1 MCFFFLSL
9 KVDNSLQ
16 VMIIRL
22 NKLKPLSPSGLSPY
36 AYWTFHSCFEY
47 IKRSMFLIVRL
58 DCYTASSST
67 EDCFLILN
75 IKVQS
80 VLHQRYQTDW
90 QILGAW

>member
-1 MCFFFLSL
+1 MCFVFLSL

-22 NKLKPLSPSGLSPY
+22 NKLKPLSPSGPSPY
-36 AYWTFHSCFEY
+36 AYWTFHSCLEY

-58 DCYTASSST
+58 DGYTASSST

-80 VLHQRYQTDW
+80 VLHQSYQTDW